1 MNEHSFRPPASRPG
15 DDTLAPVIHRALRSL
30 PGRSA
35 PATLE
40 TRVMAEISRRAA
52 LPWWRQSFARWPLPA
67 RALLL
72 AASVASAGL
81 VIALGI
87 GALSPAAP
95 AESGAVTTDAL
106 RPATFPAALQTAWKI
121 LSAVF
126 EKLIPSSSRLW
137 FHAVLGV
144 IVAAYAGLLAFGGAA
159 YRLLW
164 QNR

>member
-1 MNEHSFRPPASRPG
+1 MNEQSFRPPASRSD

-30 PGRSA
+30 PGRTA
-35 PATLE
+35 PAALE
-40 TRVMAEISRRAA
+40 VRVMAEISRRAA

-72 AASVASAGL
+72 AASVAAAGL
-81 VIALGI
+81 VLVLGI
-87 GALSPAAP
+87 TVLSPAAP
-95 AESGAVTTDAL
+95 AETADVL
-106 RPATFPAALQTAWKI
+106 RPATFQAALQTAWKI